1 MQLAPHVK
9 NALSLATAIA
19 MLATT
24 AFSQVSIERQDIL
37 KLLGP
42 GMTHYYTGGEG
53 SIHIGQKGGP
63 NVYDFSGISLTS
75 LEVSYGYNVS
85 TIPDLAGRFPAG
97 SVTMGESP
105 STVEKN
111 PVFIFGQDTM
121 FVVGQASVTPELR
134 TVHYFPPEITMIY
147 PTVYGTSFTQMVQ
160 LVDTTFGSG
169 GMASKTDVSSS
180 EEFTTIDGYGTLK
193 LSGME
198 FSCIRI
204 KKEHR
209 GYGDKEFMYLA
220 KEGVYVGVGGVALTD
235 PDTGFVSGR
244 AQILLAA
251 SLLSVGQESS
261 VPQEFNLQQNYP
273 NPFNPSTRLE
283 FSLPHDAFVTLEVY
297 DVLGRSAG
305 KIAEGN
311 YAAGTHATTWAPDA
325 NVSSGVYFVR
335 FVATTEG
342 NESAFAMTRSMMLM
356 K

>member
-1 MQLAPHVK
+1 MQLAPYVK
-9 NALSLATAIA
+9 NALSVAAAVA

-24 AFSQVSIERQDIL
+24 AFSQISIERQDIF

-53 SIHIGQKGGP
+53 SMNIGQKGGP
-63 NVYDFSGISLTS
+63 NVYDFSGISLSS

-85 TIPDLAGRFPAG
+85 AIPNLAGRFPDG
-97 SVTMGESP
+97 SVTMGDSP
-105 STVEKN
+105 STIEKN

-121 FVVGQASVTPELR
+121 YVVGQASVTPELR

-147 PTVYGTSFTQMVQ
+147 PTVYGSSFTQMVQ
-160 LVDTTFGSG
+160 VVDSTFGTG
-169 GMASKTDVSSS
+169 GMVSKTDVSSS

-220 KEGVYVGVGGVALTD
+220 KEGVFVGVGGIAMTD

-244 AQILLAA
+244 GQILLPA
-251 SLLSVGQESS
+251 SIVRVAQERS

-297 DVLGRSAG
+297 DVLGRSVASLV
-305 KIAEGN
+305 EGD
-311 YAAGTHATTWAPDA
+311 YAAGTHATTWAPGA
-325 NVSSGVYFVR
+325 TVSSGVYFVR

-342 NESAFAMTRSMMLM
+342 NEAALVMTRSMMLM
-356 K
+356 R